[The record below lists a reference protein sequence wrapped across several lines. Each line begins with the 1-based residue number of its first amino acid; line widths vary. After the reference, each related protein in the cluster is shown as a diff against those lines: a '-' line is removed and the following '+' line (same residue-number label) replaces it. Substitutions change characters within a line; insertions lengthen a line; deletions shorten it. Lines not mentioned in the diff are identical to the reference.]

1 MEHFLGAHIDVCLP
15 VKWRVHSCCHLL
27 RVNDACSW
35 KHPGQRL
42 TADFCTYEQRDI
54 RMANCIKLL
63 KYSGAF
69 RASLWKFI
77 RLKQQKQQISLCC
90 WRALYAC
97 MCWRVLDLHVC
108 VYIFCILDL
117 QGRVGKRAQCKRHRL
132 PWTWSIP
139 ASSSQGKLF
148 VVWSTNKGKKKEQMN
163 K

>member
-1 MEHFLGAHIDVCLP
+1 
-15 VKWRVHSCCHLL
+15 
-27 RVNDACSW
+27 
-35 KHPGQRL
+35 
-42 TADFCTYEQRDI
+42 
-54 RMANCIKLL
+54 MANCIKLL

-77 RLKQQKQQISLCC
+77 RLKQQKHQISLCC

-148 VVWSTNKGKKKEQMN
+148 VVWSTNKGKKKKRTNEQITKSDWWRGGVN
-163 K
+163 WLLAPTSNFSLFTWNSASRVEPKNSSRPSG